1 MATVVSVVERRAM
14 LKALGPRPGPD
25 AVEKARH
32 AIKKIDEQM
41 DEALEALSNAAAPAG
56 VNAEEWRDA
65 QESDIRETAEKEKF
79 PFKSVIQLDEVH
91 QLYEDELKMEEL
103 SLDGRSTPENATER
117 QITEV
122 DEGREEEVAR
132 LLQDAMANNRTELDL
147 KSRGMVHVP
156 EFFGR
161 IKTLTVLDLSGN
173 QLASLPDAVAGL
185 ENLQVLKLQSN
196 QLKTL
201 PDSLG
206 LLSKLQYLDISANLL
221 KFLPES
227 IGRCSSLTFVDAN
240 FNQLEYI
247 PTNFGL
253 LLKSLETL
261 HLHMNNLVGLPSSI
275 GELTAL
281 KYLDVHFN
289 KLKGLPSTVGN
300 LRNLEYLD
308 CSSNFNDLCFLP
320 DSIGDLVSLTHLYL
334 SYNQIKELPDSFGR
348 LEKLVDL
355 KMDGNPL
362 LYPPMSVVEKGA
374 KEVVEFMR
382 EEVKARIEAAER
394 EAQAVESKDHS
405 TWVPGW
411 VPGGTWVGEWIGS
424 VYTNVGTTLERRMR
438 RWFSRPIAS
447 VIFQT
452 ETVWPVKV
460 REIIK
465 TLLCHYKVDQP
476 MQDSPEE
483 KRF

>member
-1 MATVVSVVERRAM
+1 MASVMTVAERRAM

-25 AVEKARH
+25 AVEKARLS
-32 AIKKIDEQM
+32 IKKIDGQLE
-41 DEALEALSNAAAPAG
+41 EALEALSYASAPQG
-56 VNAEEWRDA
+56 VNVDDWRDA
-65 QESDIRETAEKEKF
+65 QESEIRATAEKEKL
-79 PFKSVIQLDEVH
+79 PYKSVIQLDEVH
-91 QLYEDELKMEEL
+91 QLYEDELKMAEL
-103 SLDGRSTPENATER
+103 SLDGRSTPENATEGH
-117 QITEV
+117 ISGADDGTGE
-122 DEGREEEVAR
+122 DVAR
-132 LLQDAMANNRTELDL
+132 LLQDAMENGRTELDL
-147 KSRGMVHVP
+147 KSRSMVHVP
-156 EFFGR
+156 EVFGR

-206 LLSKLQYLDISANLL
+206 LLSKLQYLDISANVL

-227 IGRCSSLTFVDAN
+227 IGRCSALTFMDAN

-247 PTNFGL
+247 PTNFGF

-261 HLHMNNLVGLPSSI
+261 HLHMNSLVGLPSSI

-289 KLKGLPSTVGN
+289 KLKGLPSTIGN

-308 CSSNFNDLCFLP
+308 CSSNFNDLCILP
-320 DSIGDLVSLTHLYL
+320 DSIGDLVSLTHLNL

-362 LYPPMSVVEKGA
+362 LYPPMSIVEKGA

-382 EEVKARIEAAER
+382 EELKARIEAAER
-394 EAQAVESKDHS
+394 EAQAVESKDNN

-411 VPGGTWVGEWIGS
+411 VPGGSWVGEWIGS
-424 VYTNVGTTLERRMR
+424 VYTNVGSILGTGTGSNPNSPGVRQHQKTFKDDFLE
-438 RWFSRPIAS
+438 
-447 VIFQT
+447 QQ
-452 ETVWPVKV
+452 
-460 REIIK
+460 
-465 TLLCHYKVDQP
+465 L
-476 MQDSPEE
+476 
-483 KRF
+483 